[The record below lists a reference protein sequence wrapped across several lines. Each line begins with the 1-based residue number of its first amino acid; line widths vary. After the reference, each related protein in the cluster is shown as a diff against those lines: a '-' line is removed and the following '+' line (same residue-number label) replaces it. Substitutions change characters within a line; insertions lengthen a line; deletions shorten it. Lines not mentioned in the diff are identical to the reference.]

1 MTFTNKRSLIA
12 LLVSLVLVLSFFTV
26 GVFADETTEPVSE
39 EASATEEVSATETE
53 SAAETESATE
63 TATATESSTTETVT
77 TEATTTTA
85 STTTTTGDHNH
96 DEFNWTELIVNLV
109 IGGIIIIVGAIL
121 IIKNRVKLAAFL
133 RSVKSETKK
142 VVWSP
147 KDQTRKNFLVVVVI
161 CIAVVILV
169 GILDFAFGYGIAGL
183 AKLFK

>member
-63 TATATESSTTETVT
+63 TATATESTTETAT

-85 STTTTTGDHNH
+85 STTTTTGDHDH

-161 CIAVVILV
+161 CVAVVILV

>member
-1 MTFTNKRSLIA
+1 MYKRILALMIA
-12 LLVSLVLVLSFFTV
+12 FLLVANFPVVA
-26 GVFADETTEPVSE
+26 FAEETEETT
-39 EASATEEVSATETE
+39 
-53 SAAETESATE
+53 
-63 TATATESSTTETVT
+63 TATESSTTETVT

-142 VVWSP
+142 ITWSP

-161 CIAVVILV
+161 CVAVVILV

>member
-63 TATATESSTTETVT
+63 TATATESTTETAT

-85 STTTTTGDHNH
+85 STTTTTGDHDH

-161 CIAVVILV
+161 CVAVVILV

-183 AKLFK
+183 AQLFK

>member
-1 MTFTNKRSLIA
+1 M
-12 LLVSLVLVLSFFTV
+12 LVSLVLVLSFFTV

-85 STTTTTGDHNH
+85 STTTTTGDHNN
-96 DEFNWTELIVNLV
+96 DEYNWTEHIVNRV
-109 IGGIIIIVGAIL
+109 IGGINIIVGPIL
-121 IIKNRVKLAAFL
+121 IIKNRVKLAGCL